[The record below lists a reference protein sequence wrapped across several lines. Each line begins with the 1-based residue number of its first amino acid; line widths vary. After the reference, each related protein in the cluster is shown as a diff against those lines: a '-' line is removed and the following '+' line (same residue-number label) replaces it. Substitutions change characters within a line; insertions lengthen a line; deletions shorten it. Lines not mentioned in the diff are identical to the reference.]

1 MKTLNNPKGDSYTT
15 FDPQYDLQKRKC
27 ETFLKEFKSN
37 DDEVDKK
44 YGKKKYMILMQKI
57 ANRELNNFEIF
68 TEDLEAYFSSQNKQ
82 EDLLLLDSIL
92 NNTKTYINI
101 FKEAVDDLMP
111 NPSKQLT
118 VDEMLMEKSDIIR
131 KHRLQNL
138 NNLSNEDKDK
148 LAKNKNVIPKE
159 LTRRYELI
167 IIPGPGSK
175 DKTIPLRQLKASQIG
190 SLQTIRGIVVKMTD
204 TKPFLKVASY
214 SCDVCGYETYQVN
227 HQRTYMPLLDCQ
239 SEQCRNNRSHG
250 DIMQINRASKFLDY
264 QEVTIQEPTN
274 EVPTGHVP
282 RSIKIACFESTTRKC
297 APGDMIIVTGVYL
310 PRMLDDS
317 RFKSKLIHDT
327 YIEAFKIEKEKKNYK
342 ETKIN
347 PDMINTLKKNEKNNN
362 TFYLNL
368 AKSIAPEIYGMEDIK
383 KALLLLLVG
392 GVDKNMPDG
401 MKIRGNMNILLMG
414 DPGIAKSQLLKYISH
429 ISPRGVYTTGKGS
442 SGVGLTAAVV
452 KDPITNDLVLEGG
465 ALVLADMGV
474 CCIDEFDKMSDYD
487 RANIHEVM
495 EQQTVSIAKAG
506 ITTRLNART
515 SVLAAANPIYG
526 RYNVNLSPH
535 QNINLPAALLSRF
548 DLLFLL
554 LDEVNPERDLEL
566 ARHVAYVHQHKKVNN
581 GNSKDSKIYD
591 EEFIREYIAQAKKC
605 RPTIPQDLHNFI
617 VQKYVEK
624 RKLEME
630 QNSQNKQGYQY
641 ITPRSLLAVIRLS
654 QALAKLRMNDK
665 VKQEDVDEALR
676 LVEASQISINKK
688 ENKEGLS
695 NFDGKNKTD
704 AKSQIYNIV
713 SDLCKKD
720 KNKTVKMEVIRKKV
734 LGRSFTQNQLD
745 NMLKEYVNLSILY
758 VDENHTEVT
767 LL

>member
-1 MKTLNNPKGDSYTT
+1 MKTLNNAKGESYTV
-15 FDPQYDLQKRKC
+15 FNPQYDVEKRKI
-27 ETFLKEFKSN
+27 ESFLREFKSN

-57 ANRELNNFEIF
+57 ANRELTILEIY
-68 TEDLEAYFSSQNKQ
+68 TEDLESYFTSQNKAD
-82 EDLLLLDSIL
+82 DLALLDCIF
-92 NNTKTYINI
+92 NNTKTYINL
-101 FKEAVDDLMP
+101 FKDAVDDLMP
-111 NPSKQLT
+111 NSSKQFP
-118 VDEMLMEKSDIIR
+118 VEEMLMNKTDIIR

-138 NNLSNEDKDK
+138 NNMSNEDKDK
-148 LAKNKNVIPKE
+148 ANKNKSGIPKE

-167 IIPGPGSK
+167 IVPGPGSK
-175 DKTIPLRQLKASQIG
+175 NKTIPLRQLKASQIG
-190 SLQTIRGIVVKMTD
+190 SLQTIKGIVVKMTD
-204 TKPFLKVASY
+204 VKPFLKVASY

-250 DIMQINRASKFLDY
+250 DIMQINRASKFLSF
-264 QEVTIQEPTN
+264 QEITIQEPTN

-282 RSIKIACFESTTRKC
+282 RSIKISCFGSTTRKC
-297 APGDMIIVTGVYL
+297 APGDMIFVTGVYL
-310 PRMLDDS
+310 PRMLNDT

-327 YIEAFKIEKEKKNYK
+327 YIEAYKIEKEKKNYK
-342 ETKIN
+342 DTKIN
-347 PDMINTLKKNEKNNN
+347 PEMINTLKKEKTN
-362 TFYLNL
+362 TLYLNL
-368 AKSIAPEIYGMEDIK
+368 AKSIAPEIFGMEDIK

-392 GVDKNMPDG
+392 GVDKNMSDG

-452 KDPITNDLVLEGG
+452 KDSVTNDLVLEGG

-515 SVLAAANPIYG
+515 SVLAAANPVYG
-526 RYNVNLSPH
+526 RYNINLTPH
-535 QNINLPAALLSRF
+535 ENINLPAALLSRF

-566 ARHVAYVHQHKKVNN
+566 ARHVAYVHQHKKVNTDN
-581 GNSKDSKIYD
+581 NKDKIYS

-624 RKLEME
+624 RKLEIE
-630 QNSQNKQGYQY
+630 QKNKQGYQY

-676 LVEASQISINKK
+676 LVEVSQSSINKK
-688 ENKEGLS
+688 ENKEGLV
-695 NFDGKNKTD
+695 NFDGVQKKTD

-713 SDLCKKD
+713 SDLCKND
-720 KNKTVKMEVIRKKV
+720 KNKTVKIDVIKKKI
-734 LGRSFTQNQLD
+734 RTRNFSDKQLE
-745 NMLKEYVNLSILY
+745 NMLQEYVNLSILY

>member
-1 MKTLNNPKGDSYTT
+1 MKTLNNAKGESYTV
-15 FDPQYDLQKRKC
+15 FNPQYDVEKRKI
-27 ETFLKEFKSN
+27 ESFLREFKSN

-57 ANRELNNFEIF
+57 ANRELTILEIY
-68 TEDLEAYFSSQNKQ
+68 TEDLESYFTSQNKSD
-82 EDLLLLDSIL
+82 DLALLDCIF
-92 NNTKTYINI
+92 NNTKTYINL
-101 FKEAVDDLMP
+101 FKDAVDDLMP
-111 NPSKQLT
+111 NSSKQFPI
-118 VDEMLMEKSDIIR
+118 EEILMNKTDIIH

-138 NNLSNEDKDK
+138 NNLSNEDKEK
-148 LAKNKNVIPKE
+148 ANKNKSGIPKE

-167 IIPGPGSK
+167 IVPGPGSK
-175 DKTIPLRQLKASQIG
+175 NKTIPLRQLKASQIG
-190 SLQTIRGIVVKMTD
+190 SLQTIKGIVVKMTD
-204 TKPFLKVASY
+204 VKPFLKVASY

-250 DIMQINRASKFLDY
+250 DIMQINRASKFLSF
-264 QEVTIQEPTN
+264 QEITIQEPTN

-282 RSIKIACFESTTRKC
+282 RSIKISCFGSTTRKC
-297 APGDMIIVTGVYL
+297 APGDMIFVTGVYL
-310 PRMLDDS
+310 PRMLNDT
-317 RFKSKLIHDT
+317 RFKSKLLHDT
-327 YIEAFKIEKEKKNYK
+327 YIEAYKIEKEKKNYK
-342 ETKIN
+342 DTKIN
-347 PDMINTLKKNEKNNN
+347 PEMINTLKKEKTN
-362 TFYLNL
+362 TLYLNL
-368 AKSIAPEIYGMEDIK
+368 AKSIAPEIFGMEDIK

-392 GVDKNMPDG
+392 GVDKNMSDG

-452 KDPITNDLVLEGG
+452 KDSVTNDLVLEGG

-515 SVLAAANPIYG
+515 SVLAAANPVYG
-526 RYNVNLSPH
+526 RYNINLTPH
-535 QNINLPAALLSRF
+535 ENINLPAALLSRF

-566 ARHVAYVHQHKKVNN
+566 ARHVAYVHQHKKVNTDN
-581 GNSKDSKIYD
+581 NKDKIYS

-624 RKLEME
+624 RKLEIE
-630 QNSQNKQGYQY
+630 QKNKQGYQY

-676 LVEASQISINKK
+676 LVEVSQSSINKK
-688 ENKEGLS
+688 ENKEGLV
-695 NFDGKNKTD
+695 NFDGVQKKTD

-713 SDLCKKD
+713 SDLCKND
-720 KNKTVKMEVIRKKV
+720 KNKTVKIDVIKKKIST
-734 LGRSFTQNQLD
+734 RNFSDKQLE
-745 NMLKEYVNLSILY
+745 NMLQEYVNLSILY

>member
-1 MKTLNNPKGDSYTT
+1 MKTINNSKGESYTV
-15 FDPQYDLQKRKC
+15 FNPQYDVEKRKI
-27 ETFLKEFKSN
+27 ESFLKEFKSN
-37 DDEVDKK
+37 DEEVDKK

-57 ANRELNNFEIF
+57 ANRELSILEIY
-68 TEDLEAYFSSQNKQ
+68 TEDLESYFTSQNKP
-82 EDLLLLDSIL
+82 EDIALLDCIIY
-92 NNTKTYINI
+92 NTKTYINL
-101 FKEAVDDLMP
+101 FKDAVDDLMP
-111 NPSKQLT
+111 NPSKQLP
-118 VDEMLMEKSDIIR
+118 VDEMLMDKSDIIR

-148 LAKNKNVIPKE
+148 ANKNKSGIPKE

-167 IIPGPGSK
+167 IAPGPGSK
-175 DKTIPLRQLKASQIG
+175 NKTIPLRQLKANQIG
-190 SLQTIRGIVVKMTD
+190 SLQTIKGIVVKMTD
-204 TKPFLKVASY
+204 VKPFLKVASY

-250 DIMQINRASKFLDY
+250 DIMQINRASKFLSF

-282 RSIKIACFESTTRKC
+282 RSIKISCFGSTTRKC

-310 PRMLDDS
+310 PRMLDDT

-347 PDMINTLKKNEKNNN
+347 PEMINTLKKEKTN
-362 TFYLNL
+362 TLYQNL
-368 AKSIAPEIYGMEDIK
+368 AKSIAPEIFGMEDIK

-452 KDPITNDLVLEGG
+452 KDPVTNDLVLEGG

-515 SVLAAANPIYG
+515 SVLAAANPVYG
-526 RYNVNLSPH
+526 RYNINLSPH
-535 QNINLPAALLSRF
+535 ENINLPAALLSRF

-581 GNSKDSKIYD
+581 DNNKDKIYN
-591 EEFIREYIAQAKKC
+591 EEFIREYIAQAKRC

-624 RKLEME
+624 RKLEIE
-630 QNSQNKQGYQY
+630 QKNKQGYQY

-676 LVEASQISINKK
+676 LVEVSQSSINKK
-688 ENKEGLS
+688 ENKEGLA
-695 NFDGKNKTD
+695 NFDGVQKKTD

-713 SDLCKKD
+713 SDLCKND
-720 KNKTVKMEVIRKKV
+720 KNKTVKIDVIKKKI
-734 LGRSFTQNQLD
+734 RTRNFSDKQLE
-745 NMLKEYVNLSILY
+745 NMLQEYVNLSILY